1 MIHAGKPEPQL
12 SIPQA
17 QTAHDSMWDWLSLTP
32 ESTHMIGWMLSDHT
46 IPRSYRMMSGYGVHT
61 FVLVNAEG
69 KRTYCKFHW
78 KPKFG
83 QHGLVWD
90 ECIKL
95 MGCDPDYHRRDLA
108 DAIMG
113 GAFPEWE
120 LGLQL
125 IPVED
130 EDKVDSFHIKLY
142 YGGSGLTYHLF
153 HQFDFDLLDAT
164 KLVPQDLYPV
174 EVRCRGLQTFYTRCS

>member
-1 MIHAGKPEPQL
+1 
-12 SIPQA
+12 
-17 QTAHDSMWDWLSLTP
+17 
-32 ESTHMIGWMLSDHT
+32 MIGWMLSDHT

-69 KRTYCKFHW
+69 KRTYCKFMW

-90 ECIKL
+90 ECVKL

-108 DAIMG
+108 EAIMA
-113 GAFPEWE
+113 GAYPEWE
-120 LGLQL
+120 LGVQL

-130 EDKVDSFHIKLY
+130 EDKVGFDRLTIQGPRLTDFHNSSTSTSLM
-142 YGGSGLTYHLF
+142 
-153 HQFDFDLLDAT
+153 
-164 KLVPQDLYPV
+164 PQSSCLRICTPS
-174 EVRCRGLQTFYTRCS
+174 R